1 MEKER
6 KRLAMRFLKERGLY
20 ISWKKNITEQK
31 KLYKLLMVDFFDSS
45 FIDKSFRWCDTKEGH
60 HFWSSLN
67 EEYHKYYL
75 NNSIWKKKK
84 K

>member
-20 ISWKKNITEQK
+20 ISWKKNIIGQK
-31 KLYKLLMVDFFDSS
+31 TLYKLSNVDFFNFR
-45 FIDKSFRWCDTKEGH
+45 FIYKCFCCCYTKEGN

-67 EEYHKYYL
+67 
-75 NNSIWKKKK
+75 
-84 K
+84 